1 MKELS
6 QAQVVPRQTASAQM
20 ELRLWQQFVAVAEHL
35 HFGRAAQQ
43 LNMTQPPLTQAIAG
57 MEARLGARLFERTK
71 RSVSLTPVGAG
82 LLPGARELLSLAR
95 QLTAQAQAAGA
106 GEVGRLRIGFVSP
119 LGLGPLPGW
128 VREFRRAHPAVKLEL
143 SEVTGDVQQH
153 MFERDELDVG
163 FVLHAPGFVQSQM
176 ARRRL
181 GEEPMILAMPQQHP
195 LAAQKTPLKL
205 EQVLAE
211 PLVLFPRRILPS
223 IYEALQAVYESR
235 GQRLNVAQEAIQ
247 MQTIVNLVSAGLG
260 IAWVPQSVQAFQ
272 RSGVI
277 YRDVSV
283 AKKALLT
290 CETSLIWRES
300 SSHPAR
306 DRFVALV
313 SAAISSPGKSLAR
326 GERSKT

>member
-1 MKELS
+1 MREF
-6 QAQVVPRQTASAQM
+6 PQTMSNEAVSAQI

-82 LLPGARELLSLAR
+82 LLPGARELLGMAR
-95 QLTAQAQAAGA
+95 QLSREAQAAGS

-128 VREFRRAHPAVKLEL
+128 VREFRQAYPAVKLEL
-143 SEVTGDVQQH
+143 SEATGDVQQQ
-153 MFERDELDVG
+153 MFERDELDAG
-163 FVLHAPGFVQSQM
+163 FVLHAPRFEHSPM
-176 ARRRL
+176 ARLRL
-181 GEEPMILAMPQQHP
+181 GEEPLILALPQQHP
-195 LAAQKTPLKL
+195 LAVQKAPLKL

-223 IYEALQAVYESR
+223 IHDALRALYESR
-235 GQRLNVAQEAIQ
+235 GHSMNVAQEAIQ

-260 IAWVPQSVQAFQ
+260 MAWVPQAVQAFQ
-272 RSGVI
+272 RSGVV

-283 AKKALLT
+283 AKKAPLS
-290 CETSLIWRES
+290 CETSLIWREG

-313 SAAISSPGKSLAR
+313 RSAISIQVKSSISGKGS
-326 GERSKT
+326 GK